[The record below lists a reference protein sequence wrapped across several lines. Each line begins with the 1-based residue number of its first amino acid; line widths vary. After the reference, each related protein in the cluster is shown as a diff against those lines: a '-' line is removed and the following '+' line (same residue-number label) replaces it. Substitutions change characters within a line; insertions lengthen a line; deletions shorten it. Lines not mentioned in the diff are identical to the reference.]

1 MGFGVNLSIKCR
13 SLFFSPD
20 FLPSVAK
27 YEAAGELEHVKG
39 IIKWGTDYLLKTFNS
54 SADTIDSIVAQVGE
68 GDTSKGP
75 DANDHYC
82 WMRPEDIDYTRPVYE
97 CHSCSDLASKM
108 AASLAAASIVF
119 KDSKTYSDKLVHG
132 AKTLF
137 QYGRLQ
143 RGRYSPGGT
152 DPAIFYNSTGYWD
165 EFLWGGSWLYF
176 ATGNSSYLQLATAP
190 ALAKHAGA
198 FWGGPDYGVFSW
210 DNKLTGS
217 QVLLSRLR
225 LFLSPGYPYEEI
237 LSTFHNQTGNI
248 MCSYLPF
255 FKSFNRTKGGLIQLN
270 HGHVL
275 REEKMASSANSLCRA
290 ELESRGLKWRSMR
303 TFVDDMF

>member
-1 MGFGVNLSIKCR
+1 MGFGVNLSIKRR

-20 FLPSVAK
+20 FLPSAAK

-225 LFLSPGYPYEEI
+225 LFLSP
-237 LSTFHNQTGNI
+237 
-248 MCSYLPF
+248 C
-255 FKSFNRTKGGLIQLN
+255 
-270 HGHVL
+270 
-275 REEKMASSANSLCRA
+275 
-290 ELESRGLKWRSMR
+290 
-303 TFVDDMF
+303 